1 MDNRPPESS
10 KKYLDAEKRGIKILR
25 EAEFE
30 NLVRDKLGDPTYSL
44 TGKPQAFTDTSP
56 SKEELKVTPIKATG
70 TEMWTDLYQPRTR
83 GDLVGNEGLVNQL
96 EGWLKDWDDIHIR
109 GNKKTMNHGGGGGG
123 FRGGAGG
130 GGGGGGQWSNMPNV
144 NAKAVLLS
152 GPPGIG
158 KTSAARI
165 VCRGLGYEVLETN
178 ASDTRN
184 KNSI

>member
-1 MDNRPPESS
+1 ME
-10 KKYLDAEKRGIKILR
+10 
-25 EAEFE
+25 
-30 NLVRDKLGDPTYSL
+30 
-44 TGKPQAFTDTSP
+44 
-56 SKEELKVTPIKATG
+56 
-70 TEMWTDLYQPRTR
+70 
-83 GDLVGNEGLVNQL
+83 QL
-96 EGWLKDWDDIHIR
+96 EDWLKDWDDVHIR
-109 GNKKTMNHGGGGGG
+109 GNKKVAQKKGGYGGGWQN
-123 FRGGAGG
+123 A
-130 GGGGGGQWSNMPNV
+130 PNI